1 MPRLPNPHV
10 PILLVDIRG
19 RREFAHY
26 GTSRVNYEEQEVV
39 LELVKRLRN
48 ILGDRVSIAVL
59 SPYLTQTIELKDM
72 LEGYHCFVRTVD
84 SFVGQVA
91 DVVILSTVQSWV
103 KVEDDVKRE
112 KRLLEHNEFFTHVGR
127 ALSAISRPVH
137 AFFMVGNMDAIAV
150 NEVYRR
156 FLHFARRRTTVMKG
170 AYFGVHDA
178 AYEYEI

>member
-72 LEGYHCFVRTVD
+72 LEGTFNQRIQALFPFVRLGYHCFVRTVD

-91 DVVILSTVQSWV
+91 GKNSS
-103 KVEDDVKRE
+103 
-112 KRLLEHNEFFTHVGR
+112 LL
-127 ALSAISRPVH
+127 
-137 AFFMVGNMDAIAV
+137 
-150 NEVYRR
+150 RR
-156 FLHFARRRTTVMKG
+156 DRSSCGSFSVSF
-170 AYFGVHDA
+170 
-178 AYEYEI
+178 